1 VAGAQPADGNPPGL
15 SSLTGRSNLVLR
27 VVSSLVLAP
36 LAIAAAY
43 FGGIAFIAFWGVAAL
58 AVLWEWDTLV
68 CAEDRNPVLAT
79 GAVAL
84 VGSALLLMLDRSAT
98 ATAMVTLGCF
108 GVAALAA
115 RARRVWCAAGLL
127 YAGALLVAPVLLRR
141 DASSGADHAFA
152 AILFLFVIVWL
163 TDITAYFVG
172 RAVGGPKLMPRVSP
186 NKTWSGAIGG
196 TAAAVIGGVIVARQF
211 GIEEL
216 AAVAVVALVLSAIS
230 QVGDLAE
237 SAIKRRFNAKD
248 ASQLIPGHGGLMDR
262 LDGFVA
268 ASIAGTL
275 IGMAHGGFDAPARG
289 LMVW

>member
-1 VAGAQPADGNPPGL
+1 VVGVQPADEKPSGLPPV
-15 SSLTGRSNLVLR
+15 TGRSNLMLR
-27 VVSSLVLAP
+27 IVSSLVLAP

-43 FGGIAFIAFWGVAAL
+43 FGGLVFFAFWAVAAL
-58 AVLWEWDTLV
+58 AVLWEWQTLV
-68 CAEDRNPVLAT
+68 CADERNPVLAT

-84 VGSALLLMLDRSAT
+84 AGSGLLIMLDRPGVAI
-98 ATAMVTLGCF
+98 ALIALGCF
-108 GVAALAA
+108 GAAALASNI
-115 RARRVWCAAGLL
+115 RRMWCTAGVVYAAGLM
-127 YAGALLVAPVLLRR
+127 VAPVLLRR
-141 DASSGADHAFA
+141 DASFGFA

-196 TAAAVIGGVIVARQF
+196 TVASMIGGVVVASQFDISGLAAAAVVAF
-211 GIEEL
+211 
-216 AAVAVVALVLSAIS
+216 VLSVVS

-237 SAIKRRFNAKD
+237 SAVKRQFNAKD

-268 ASIAGTL
+268 AAVAGVL
-275 IGMAHGGFDAPARG
+275 IGMGHGGFDAPARG

>member
-1 VAGAQPADGNPPGL
+1 MQPADENPSGPPL
-15 SSLTGRSNLVLR
+15 PAGRSNLTLR
-27 VVSSLVLAP
+27 IVSSLVMAP

-43 FGGIAFIAFWGVAAL
+43 FGGLAFIVFWAIAAL
-58 AVLWEWDTLV
+58 AVLWEWNTLV
-68 CAEDRNPVLAT
+68 CAEERNLVLAT

-84 VGSALLLMLDRSAT
+84 AGSGLVLAFDRSGVA
-98 ATAMVTLGCF
+98 AAVIVLGFF
-108 GVAALAA
+108 GVAAMASK
-115 RARRVWCAAGLL
+115 ARRIWCAAGLV
-127 YAGALLVAPVLLRR
+127 YAAAILIAPALLRH
-141 DASSGADHAFA
+141 DAALGFA

-196 TAAAVIGGVIVARQF
+196 TVAGVVGGIVVAQQAGVAGLAAAG
-211 GIEEL
+211 
-216 AAVAVVALVLSAIS
+216 VVAFLLSIVS
-230 QVGDLAE
+230 QIGDLAE

-268 ASIAGTL
+268 AAAAGAL
-275 IGMAHGGFDAPARG
+275 IGLAHGGFDAPARG

>member
-1 VAGAQPADGNPPGL
+1 L
-15 SSLTGRSNLVLR
+15 SGRSNLMLR
-27 VVSSLVLAP
+27 IGSSLVLAP
-36 LAIAAAY
+36 LALAAAY
-43 FGGIAFIAFWGVAAL
+43 FGGLVFLAFWAVAAL

-68 CAEDRNPVLAT
+68 CGDDRNPVLAT

-84 VGSALLLMLDRSAT
+84 TGSGLLITLDRPGVAI
-98 ATAMVTLGCF
+98 ALIALGCF
-108 GVAALAA
+108 GAAALASSI
-115 RARRVWCAAGLL
+115 RRMWCVAGLVYAAGLL
-127 YAGALLVAPVLLRR
+127 IAPVLLRR
-141 DASSGADHAFA
+141 DASFGFA

-196 TAAAVIGGVIVARQF
+196 TVASMIGGVIVASQF
-211 GIEEL
+211 SIGGL
-216 AAVAVVALVLSAIS
+216 AAAAVVAFVLSVVS

-237 SAIKRRFNAKD
+237 SAVKRQFNAKD

-268 ASIAGTL
+268 AAVAGAL

>member
-1 VAGAQPADGNPPGL
+1 L
-15 SSLTGRSNLVLR
+15 SGRSNLTLR
-27 VVSSLVLAP
+27 IVSSLVLAP
-36 LAIAAAY
+36 VALVAAY
-43 FGGIAFIAFWGVAAL
+43 FGGLVFLAFWTVAAL

-68 CAEDRNPVLAT
+68 CGDDRNLVLST

-84 VGSALLLMLDRSAT
+84 VGSGLLITLDRAGI
-98 ATAMVTLGCF
+98 ALALIALGCF
-108 GVAALAA
+108 GAAVLASSI
-115 RARRVWCAAGLL
+115 RRMWCAGGLVYAAGILL
-127 YAGALLVAPVLLRR
+127 APVLLRH
-141 DASSGADHAFA
+141 DASFGFA

-196 TAAAVIGGVIVARQF
+196 TAAAMVGGVIVAHQS
-211 GIEEL
+211 GISGL
-216 AAVAVVALVLSAIS
+216 TAAAVVALVLSIIS
-230 QVGDLAE
+230 QAGDLFE
-237 SAIKRRFNAKD
+237 SAIKRRFDAKD

-268 ASIAGTL
+268 AAVAGAL
-275 IGMAHGGFDAPARG
+275 IGVAHGGLDAPARG